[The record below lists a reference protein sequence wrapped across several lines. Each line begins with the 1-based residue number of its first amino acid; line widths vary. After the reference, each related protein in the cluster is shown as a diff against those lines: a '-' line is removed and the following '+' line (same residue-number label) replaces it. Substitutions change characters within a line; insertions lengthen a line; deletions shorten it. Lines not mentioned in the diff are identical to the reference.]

1 MSLFPLSVRGPCHS
15 SRSHADCVDLGL
27 DASVVPAGVASP
39 TAPLDSIKRTKLDNP
54 PPSVFTLALTVDSDD
69 ASIDTINVQ
78 DLYRANLDTRPASSD
93 SADSTASSK
102 KRAFSDLLHVDPP
115 KFRMSRKKPRQH
127 PPADPSVPK
136 DYVVFDAVREPLQAA
151 AEKDV
156 DANGVPRIRPS
167 GIPDEIQWRDN
178 ATDVAIQDMLQS
190 YLTVDHQNR
199 TYVNIKDEYVYDI
212 YYRTAV
218 SPATVPTD
226 ANFGVLVYESEA
238 ELVEDEEEV
247 LDDEDAD
254 SNSEGY
260 YQNSYPDEDEWAGDG
275 WGSDEEEEEA
285 EYGQR
290 RVRKLA
296 FDSDDLEFASDSGAE
311 DLYSYPEED

>member
-1 MSLFPLSVRGPCHS
+1 M
-15 SRSHADCVDLGL
+15 
-27 DASVVPAGVASP
+27 VPASVASP
-39 TAPLDSIKRTKLDNP
+39 LTPVGAIKRSKLDDP

-69 ASIDTINVQ
+69 ASIDTINVE
-78 DLYRANLDTRPASSD
+78 DLCKATLDTRPASSD

-102 KRAFSDLLHVDPP
+102 KRAFSDLLIVDPP

-127 PPADPSVPK
+127 PPADPSIPQ
-136 DYVVFDAVREPLQAA
+136 DYIVFDAVREPLQPA
-151 AEKDV
+151 AEKSV

-167 GIPDEIQWRDN
+167 GIPDEIQCRDN
-178 ATDVAIQDMLQS
+178 AKDVVMQDMLRS
-190 YLTVDHQNR
+190 YLTVDDQNR

-212 YYRTAV
+212 YYRTAL

-238 ELVEDEEEV
+238 ELMDDEEEV
-247 LDDEDAD
+247 IDDEDAD

-260 YQNSYPDEDEWAGDG
+260 YQNSYPDEDEWAEDQ
-275 WGSDEEEEEA
+275 WGSDEEAEESD
-285 EYGQR
+285 YGQR

-296 FDSDDLEFASDSGAE
+296 FDSDDFEFASDSGAE
-311 DLYSYPEED
+311 DLYSCPEED